1 MLLTI
6 QKKVI
11 YFKHTEILGIKEGIG
26 MKISTKTRYGL
37 RTLVDLAVH
46 STGEQVPLI
55 HIAKRQNL
63 SVNYLEQVFALLKK
77 AQIVKSIKGAQGGYV
92 LARPAKDITVG
103 DVIRAIEGE
112 LIIVEEEARKNE
124 TSLVYQNMQVCLQT
138 EVWDKITESV
148 NQVIDEITLEDLIKD
163 YQNLAISDADM
174 YYI

>member
-1 MLLTI
+1 
-6 QKKVI
+6 
-11 YFKHTEILGIKEGIG
+11 

-46 STGEQVPLI
+46 STGEQVPLV

-77 AQIVKSIKGAQGGYV
+77 AQIVRSIKGAQGGYV
-92 LARPAKDITVG
+92 LARPACEITVG
-103 DVIRAIEGE
+103 DIMKAIEGE
-112 LIIVEEEARKNE
+112 LVIVEEEVRKDE
-124 TSLVYQNMQVCLQT
+124 TSLVYQNMQVCLQK

-148 NQVIDEITLEDLIKD
+148 RQVIDQVTLEDLIKD
-163 YQNLAISDADM
+163 YQKLAISDSDM